1 MSASEAA
8 SAPTSP
14 ENAAPELDIPKLHA
28 LPSEQQDLYLLTFT
42 SDLVQYISSLGNAQV
57 SSQQKS
63 LKKELFKIL
72 TLSSPTLTR
81 VLRNNL
87 GRCFGAILLKGD
99 RGILFET
106 ITDLLGILNASK
118 SEAELKTKF
127 AAAHCLG
134 EVFASAGDSAF
145 MQSNIATTGMLKLL
159 KSASNHTGLRGVI
172 FSVLRKIVVG
182 IGVPIDEPTAR
193 DIWKQAR
200 NAATSDKST
209 FVQVHA
215 CRCIEQLIYM
225 TPFFEN
231 TNDFDNL
238 KSIMWKVID
247 SPSAPVRHAAAACLG
262 RVLVKLHA
270 TEALIMTAPKPK
282 PKNAKRMSKK
292 PGPRPGEEEEDE
304 MSESSAANAP
314 RKADARLFFLLPDLL
329 RQLSSQYL
337 KSTTSNRTRAG
348 ICICY
353 KYVLRNLG
361 DKIIEERYGQ
371 IATNLLVEL
380 LNHPT
385 VTYNR
390 FRLLM
395 TRKFVKTILED
406 TIGCELLREN
416 SQLNAAKWLINE
428 ILKDYPQVIQE
439 RREPSKYTLTSTVS
453 ALSSLILSL
462 GSAFGVHADSCRDAL
477 LQVLPHPSYTV
488 QIHTAHCLR
497 SFVLACPYQ
506 LLSCVTICM
515 NSLNR
520 EIGQLATPRQSPRR
534 CVGYANGLSAMLSTS
549 RLQPLYG
556 AVDVFAQIFTQAT
569 DLLKTSG
576 TCELRVASTQIQVA
590 WILIGGLMPLGPSFV
605 KIHLSQLMLLWKN
618 ALPKH
623 LSKEN
628 SAQPS
633 TLETSFLAHVRECAL
648 SALLVF
654 MEFNS
659 KLITADGAKRIAG
672 MLQNTV
678 EFLSDLPRAKSPED
692 ISQRLHPSLQLHDF
706 ITMVRRRVL
715 QCFSKLVQVHHT
727 SHGDII
733 SQSNLL
739 SLAISSFADPDAQ
752 FRPLESSIAGSTGQ
766 FDGLWDLCDNFGF
779 GVTGLAREYIR
790 VASTGSH
797 GNENGP
803 AWSAI
808 DSADQAV
815 DEALTFPVCQASE
828 HDSVLLYSLRAD
840 DALSV
845 DPPTTGVINSAIEL
859 FSAAVALHSPKMQES
874 SVEQIATF
882 LLSPS
887 LQRNPGRKA
896 ALVVNIS
903 VALLHALKVAVKETK
918 YVAAKLSPSTD
929 KILQELIQKF
939 VVDVDP
945 IVRTIGVEALGRL
958 CDSSGNACTNSQV
971 NWLVDTIVAN
981 REPNARAGCAAA
993 LGCIHSQIGGM
1004 AAGLHLKT
1012 IVGVLMSLCNDPH
1025 PVVHFWALGGLERVA
1040 NSAGLTF
1047 SPFASSALG
1056 MLAQL
1061 YNADTHNEE
1070 ATALATS
1077 NIEMSFL
1084 TPVVIS
1090 RCVDSLINVLGPDLQ
1105 DVAKTRNL
1113 ILTLLRQFQLEENPA
1128 LVTESSK
1135 CLDHFS
1141 LYASSYVDFNGYV
1154 KRLQKELR
1162 ADNSLMRDVA
1172 VRGLSNLMKRDASSV
1187 VNAASETLED
1197 DIWLAFD
1204 DAPDSRSL
1212 KKLIQEWLQQTALTE
1227 TELWIQRCHNIMT
1240 KTRNKV
1246 EPQPTTAV
1254 QTTAPDIPDDE
1265 VAGFASAVAGEG
1277 QADAANETVSSQEL
1291 LKWQTRNFAMSCL
1304 SELLATVQ
1312 EAILP
1317 DQTIPAELAL
1327 QSKVGDIVRMAFSAS
1342 TANVIELRVW
1352 GLKIIDQVL
1361 TMFGKTPDPDF
1372 SEASLLEQYQAQI
1385 GSALTPAFAADSSA
1399 ELASAAINVS
1409 ATFIATGIVTN
1420 VDRMGRILK
1429 LLVLGLENF
1438 ARNPQTTEIGDL
1450 KGLNSNARVM
1460 VKLALFSAW
1469 ARLQV
1474 ASIEHEYLTQ
1484 VVQPYLAKLTPL
1496 WLSSLQ
1502 EYARLR
1508 FEPDISGA
1516 LGTSTQSNDLDEVYA
1531 ALNRETLLKFYQD
1544 TWLNLVNAIAGLV
1557 EKDIDFVFDALDGKL
1572 QPPEATND
1580 TDEEND
1586 QENDPV
1592 KEEKKQQNELVN
1604 DEAKGKGDDIN
1615 YREEPVAFFFVLF
1628 GLAFEALVDQST
1640 SASHRLEILQALKR
1654 ILRPIISGNAI
1665 YQDAIFSE
1673 TMDTFDRLVLTEA
1686 TSIQTVI
1693 VEIAQ
1698 NLSLDH
1704 PAAQSD
1710 QERSDHLS
1718 DDIEQLFELTRN
1730 IILVLAGML
1739 PNLRE
1744 STPLARFHVS
1754 SDDSLALI
1762 RLALSS
1768 LVDVAAVF
1776 PSIIRND
1783 LHACIL
1789 HIFTTIL
1796 ATGICQAEVVPQ
1808 ALPIFRQFV
1817 HGITNSSET
1826 AEDSEVVAF
1835 QIRGCLTRFRTIL
1848 TIAQRR
1854 ESDSSISCA
1863 KNTLLA
1869 ITFLL
1874 TAGGHVLPPQDPL
1887 IHKVLDEFL
1896 DCLQDVG
1903 LSTVAASCLRSILA
1917 KPGQRY
1923 TTDDAITRYLT
1934 PRLIAFLVSCPSD
1947 MGDVPSDPENS
1958 RTVIARTL
1966 VACVSN
1972 STFSAAALPTTVSL
1986 VFSALLA
1993 RAKREGESVHK
2004 ESAALLLELAKADQN
2019 VFRTLVAKMNVDQK
2033 SLLEEVL
2040 RSAGIGANNSRNG
2053 EAADNSQQA
2062 FEETEEEQQ
2071 PISKP
2076 GTDVRLERLEKTVAT
2091 LLDRLGEGPSNVEH
2105 ESSRPE
2111 SGLTTPE
2118 ASDPAFKGTENSAAP
2133 IMVIR
2138 DLATETGVKPSPDT
2152 KSLERELDDLIAPKL
2167 ALTLISMYGMSHQE
2181 FWTHQELS
2189 Q

>member
-1 MSASEAA
+1 MSSSDAVP
-8 SAPTSP
+8 APGP
-14 ENAAPELDIPKLHA
+14 AHNGVPDLDIPKLHA
-28 LPSEQQDLYLLTFT
+28 LPSEQQELYILTFT
-42 SDLVQYISSLGNAQV
+42 SDLVQYISRLEAAEV
-57 SSQQKS
+57 TAKQKD
-63 LKKELFKIL
+63 LKRELFKIL
-72 TLSSPTLTR
+72 NISSPTITR

-87 GRCFGAILLKGD
+87 GRCFGAILSKGD

-106 ITDLLGILNASK
+106 ITDLLAILNAGK

-134 EVFASAGDSAF
+134 EVFATAGDSAF
-145 MQSNIATTGMLKLL
+145 MQSNVATTGALKLL

-182 IGVPIDEPTAR
+182 LGVPIDEGTAR

-215 CRCIEQLIYM
+215 CRCLEQLIAT
-225 TPFFEN
+225 TPFFDN
-231 TNDFDNL
+231 TNDFDHL
-238 KSIMWKVID
+238 KTLVWKVID
-247 SPSAPVRHAAAACLG
+247 SPAAPVRHAIAAVLG
-262 RVLVKLHA
+262 RALINLHA
-270 TEALIMTAPKPK
+270 TDAHITTVPKPK
-282 PKNAKRMSKK
+282 SKKAKRMSKK
-292 PGPRPGEEEEDE
+292 PGVGLGEEDEAE
-304 MSESSAANAP
+304 MSESSAP
-314 RKADARLFFLLPDLL
+314 KKPDSRLYFLLPDLL
-329 RQLSSQYL
+329 KQLSSQYL
-337 KSTTSNRTRAG
+337 KSTTSNRSRAG

-361 DKIIEERYGQ
+361 DKIVEDRYGE
-371 IATNLLVEL
+371 IATNLLVDL

-395 TRKFVKTILED
+395 TRKFVKSILED
-406 TIGCELLREN
+406 TIGQELLREN
-416 SQLNAAKWLINE
+416 SQLNAARWLIND

-439 RREPSKYTLTSTVS
+439 RREPSKYTLASAVS
-453 ALSSLILSL
+453 ALSALILSL
-462 GSAFGVHADSCRDAL
+462 GSAFSVHADSCRDAL
-477 LQVLPHPSYTV
+477 LQVLPHPNYTV
-488 QIHTAHCLR
+488 QVHAAHCMR
-497 SFVLACPYQ
+497 NFVLAAPYQ

-520 EIGQLATPRQSPRR
+520 EIGQLGAQRHSPRR

-556 AVDVFAQIFTQAT
+556 AVDVFARVFTQAT
-569 DLLKTSG
+569 DLLKTSS
-576 TCELRVASTQIQVA
+576 TSELRVASVQIQVA

-605 KIHLSQLMLLWKN
+605 KTHLSQLMLLWKN

-623 LSKEN
+623 LGREN
-628 SAQPS
+628 AAQPG
-633 TLETSFLAHVRECAL
+633 TLEISFLTHVRECAL
-648 SALLVF
+648 SSLLVF
-654 MEFNS
+654 MEFNN
-659 KLITADGAKRIAG
+659 KLITSDGAKRISA

-678 EFLSDLPRAKSPED
+678 EFLDDLPKPKAMED
-692 ISQRLHPSLQLHDF
+692 ISQRLHPSLQLQDY
-706 ITMVRRRVL
+706 TTLVRRRVL
-715 QCFSKLVQVHHT
+715 QCFSKLVHAHPP

-733 SQSNLL
+733 SQSSLL

-752 FRPLESSIAGSTGQ
+752 YKQLESSISGSAGQ
-766 FDGLWDLCDNFGF
+766 FDGLWDLCDNYGF
-779 GVTGLAREYIR
+779 GVTGLSREYLR
-790 VASTGSH
+790 ATFSGTQ
-797 GNENGP
+797 ENDKRP
-803 AWSAI
+803 AWSAL
-808 DSADQAV
+808 DSVDQVV
-815 DEALTFPVCQASE
+815 DDTLAFPICQASE
-828 HDSVLLYSLRAD
+828 HDAVLLYSLRDGDKLA
-840 DALSV
+840 V
-845 DPPTTGVINSAIEL
+845 DPPTTGVVNSAIEL
-859 FSAAVALHSPKMQES
+859 FSVALALHSPKIQES

-882 LLSPS
+882 LSSPG

-896 ALVVNIS
+896 ALVINIS
-903 VALLHALKVAVKETK
+903 VALLQALKVAVKETGF
-918 YVAAKLSPSTD
+918 VAGKLNPSTD
-929 KILQELIQKF
+929 KIMQELLQKF
-939 VVDVDP
+939 VIDADP
-945 IVRTIGVEALGRL
+945 IVRTIGAEGLGRL
-958 CDSSGNACTNSQV
+958 CDSAGNACTNTQV
-971 NWLVDTIVAN
+971 NWLVDTIVEN

-993 LGCIHSQIGGM
+993 LGCIHAQIGGM

-1047 SPFASSALG
+1047 SPFVSGSLG

-1061 YNADTHNEE
+1061 YSADTHNEE
-1070 ATALATS
+1070 AAALATS

-1090 RCVDSLINVLGPDLQ
+1090 RCVDALINVLGPDLQ
-1105 DVAKTRNL
+1105 DIAKTRNL

-1128 LVTESSK
+1128 LVTESSR
-1135 CLDHFS
+1135 CLDHLS
-1141 LYASSYVDFNGYV
+1141 MYASSYVDLAGYM
-1154 KRLQKELR
+1154 KRLQTELR
-1162 ADNSLMRDVA
+1162 ANNMMMRDVA
-1172 VRGLSNLMKRDASSV
+1172 VRGLNNLMKRDASSV
-1187 VNAASETLED
+1187 MQTVGQSLED

-1204 DAPDSRSL
+1204 ETPNNKSIKSM
-1212 KKLIQEWLQQTALTE
+1212 IQDWLQQTALTE
-1227 TELWIQRCHNIMT
+1227 TESWIQRCQNIMT
-1240 KTRNKV
+1240 KTRHKA
-1246 EPQPTTAV
+1246 EPLPTTAI
-1254 QTTAPDIPDDE
+1254 QTAAADIPDDE
-1265 VAGFASAVAGEG
+1265 VAGFASAAAEG
-1277 QADAANETVSSQEL
+1277 QGDVANESISGQEL

-1317 DQTIPAELAL
+1317 DSAIPAELAL
-1327 QSKVGDIVRMAFSAS
+1327 QKNVGDIVRMAFSAS

-1372 SEASLLEQYQAQI
+1372 AEASLLEQYQAQI

-1399 ELASAAINVS
+1399 ELASEAINVS

-1438 ARNPQTTEIGDL
+1438 AKNPQTTEIGDL

-1474 ASIEHEYLTQ
+1474 ASIDHEYLTE
-1484 VVQPYLAKLTPL
+1484 VVQPYIAKLTPL

-1502 EYARLR
+1502 EFARLR
-1508 FEPDISGA
+1508 FEPDISGS
-1516 LGTSTQSNDLDEVYA
+1516 LGTISSSDLDEVYA

-1544 TWLNLVNAIAGLV
+1544 TWLYLVNAIAGLV

-1572 QPPEATND
+1572 QLPEPSGAE
-1580 TDEEND
+1580 DEK
-1586 QENDPV
+1586 
-1592 KEEKKQQNELVN
+1592 KEEKALKKE
-1604 DEAKGKGDDIN
+1604 GKGHDIN

-1628 GLAFEALVDQST
+1628 GLAFESLVDQGT
-1640 SASHRLEILQALKR
+1640 SASQRLEILQALKR
-1654 ILRPIISGNAI
+1654 ILRPVISGNAI
-1665 YQDAIFSE
+1665 YQDAIFTE
-1673 TMDTFDRLVLTEA
+1673 TMDSFARLVLTE
-1686 TSIQTVI
+1686 TTPIQTVI

-1704 PAAQSD
+1704 PAAKGD

-1718 DDIEQLFELTRN
+1718 DDIEQLFELTRS

-1744 STPLARFHVS
+1744 STPLARFNVT
-1754 SDDSLALI
+1754 SDESLSLI
-1762 RLALSS
+1762 RLALRS
-1768 LVDVAAVF
+1768 LVDVASVF

-1796 ATGICQAEVVPQ
+1796 ATGICQAGVVPQ

-1817 HGITNSSET
+1817 HGITHATESSE
-1826 AEDSEVVAF
+1826 DLDVVSF
-1835 QIRGCLTRFRTIL
+1835 QLRGCLTRFLTIL

-1854 ESDSSISCA
+1854 ESDISIPCA

-1874 TAGGHVLPPQDPL
+1874 TAGAHVIPPQEPVL
-1887 IHKVLDEFL
+1887 IRVLDELL

-1903 LSTVAASCLRSILA
+1903 LATVAASCIRSILV
-1917 KPGQRY
+1917 KPGSRSI
-1923 TTDDAITRYLT
+1923 TDEVISRYLV
-1934 PRLIAFLVSCPSD
+1934 PRLIAFMIGCPLD
-1947 MGDVPSDPENS
+1947 NGDIPSDPENS
-1958 RTVIARTL
+1958 RTVVARTL
-1966 VACVSN
+1966 VSCISN
-1972 STFSAAALPTTVSL
+1972 ATFSPSELPAALSL
-1986 VFSALLA
+1986 IMSALLA

-2004 ESAALLLELAKADQN
+2004 ESAGHLLELAKADQLT
-2019 VFRTLVAKMNVDQK
+2019 FRSLVATMKPEQK

-2040 RSAGIGANNSRNG
+2040 RSAGIGAGASKTG
-2053 EAADNSQQA
+2053 AEAADNAPQ
-2062 FEETEEEQQ
+2062 
-2071 PISKP
+2071 
-2076 GTDVRLERLEKTVAT
+2076 
-2091 LLDRLGEGPSNVEH
+2091 
-2105 ESSRPE
+2105 
-2111 SGLTTPE
+2111 
-2118 ASDPAFKGTENSAAP
+2118 AAP
-2133 IMVIR
+2133 
-2138 DLATETGVKPSPDT
+2138 S
-2152 KSLERELDDLIAPKL
+2152 IAL
-2167 ALTLISMYGMSHQE
+2167 RMD
-2181 FWTHQELS
+2181 F
-2189 Q
+2189 

>member
-1 MSASEAA
+1 MSSSESTPASTA
-8 SAPTSP
+8 P
-14 ENAAPELDIPKLHA
+14 ENAAPELDVSKLHA

-42 SDLVQYISSLGNAQV
+42 SDLLQFICGLDSVQLSA
-57 SSQQKS
+57 QQKS

-72 TLSSPTLTR
+72 TLTSPTITR

-87 GRCFGAILLKGD
+87 GRCFGTILAKGD

-106 ITDLLGILNASK
+106 ITDLLGLINAGK
-118 SEAELKTKF
+118 NEADVKVKF

-134 EVFASAGDSAF
+134 EVFATAGDSAF
-145 MQSNIATTGMLKLL
+145 MQSNVATSGMLKLL

-182 IGVPIDEPTAR
+182 IGVPIDEATAR

-200 NAATSDKST
+200 NAATGDKST

-215 CRCIEQLIYM
+215 CRCLEHLINT
-225 TPFFEN
+225 TPFFDN
-231 TNDFDNL
+231 VNDFEVL
-238 KSIMWKVID
+238 KTMMWKVID
-247 SPSAPVRHAAAACLG
+247 SPTAPVRHAAAACLG
-262 RVLVKLHA
+262 RALIKLHA
-270 TEALIMTAPKPK
+270 TETHVIAAPKPK
-282 PKNAKRMSKK
+282 SKKMKRMSKK
-292 PGPRPGEEEEDE
+292 PGLGPGDEEEAE
-304 MSESSAANAP
+304 MSESSVAP
-314 RKADARLFFLLPDLL
+314 KKSESRLFFLLPDLL

-348 ICICY
+348 ICMCY
-353 KYVLRNLG
+353 KFILRNLG
-361 DKIIEERYGQ
+361 DKIVEERYGE
-371 IATNLLVEL
+371 IASNLLIEL

-406 TIGCELLREN
+406 TIGREMLQES
-416 SQLNAAKWLINE
+416 SQLNAAKWIINY
-428 ILKDYPQVIQE
+428 ILKDYPQVVQE
-439 RREPSKYTLTSTVS
+439 RREPSKYTLTSAVS

-462 GSAFGVHADSCRDAL
+462 GSAFAIYADSCRDAL

-556 AVDVFAQIFTQAT
+556 AVDVFARVFSQAT
-569 DLLKTSG
+569 DLLKTSS

-605 KIHLSQLMLLWKN
+605 KIHLSQLMLLWRN

-623 LSKEN
+623 LKKEN
-628 SAQPS
+628 TAQPS

-659 KLITADGAKRIAG
+659 KLITADGAKRIAA

-678 EFLSDLPRAKSPED
+678 EFLDDLPRPKSMED

-706 ITMVRRRVL
+706 TTMVRRRVL
-715 QCFSKLVQVHHT
+715 QCFSKLVHVHHP

-733 SQSNLL
+733 SQSSLL

-752 FRPLESSIAGSTGQ
+752 YRPVESSIAASTGQ
-766 FDGLWDLCDNFGF
+766 FDGLWDLCDNYGF
-779 GVTGLAREYIR
+779 GVTGLARQYIW
-790 VASTGSH
+790 AALSGTHGS
-797 GNENGP
+797 ENSP

-808 DSADQAV
+808 DSV
-815 DEALTFPVCQASE
+815 DEIVDDALTFPVCQASE
-828 HDSVLLYSLRAD
+828 HDSVLLYSLRD
-840 DALSV
+840 GDSLVV
-845 DPPTTGVINSAIEL
+845 DPPSTGVVNSAIDL
-859 FSAAVALHSPKMQES
+859 FSVAVALHSPKIQES
-874 SVEQIATF
+874 SVEQIASF
-882 LLSPS
+882 LTSPA

-896 ALVVNIS
+896 ALGVNVA
-903 VALLHALKVAVKETK
+903 VALLHALKVAVKETDF
-918 YVAAKLSPSTD
+918 VAGKLSTSTE
-929 KILQELIQKF
+929 KTLQELIQKF
-939 VVDVDP
+939 TIDADP
-945 IVRTIGVEALGRL
+945 IVRIIGVEALGRL
-958 CDSSGNACTNSQV
+958 CDSAGNACTNTMV

-993 LGCIHSQIGGM
+993 LGCIHSQVGGM

-1047 SPFASSALG
+1047 SPFASSSLG

-1070 ATALATS
+1070 CAALATS

-1105 DVAKTRNL
+1105 DIAKTRNL
-1113 ILTLLRQFQLEENPA
+1113 ILTLLRQFQLEENTA

-1141 LYASSYVDFNGYV
+1141 LYASSYVDIPGYV

-1162 ADNSLMRDVA
+1162 ANNSFMRDVA
-1172 VRGLSNLMKRDASSV
+1172 VRGLSNLMKRDATSV
-1187 VNAASETLED
+1187 IQIASETLED
-1197 DIWLAFD
+1197 DVWLAFD
-1204 DAPDSRSL
+1204 DAPENLPLRTM
-1212 KKLIQEWLQQTALTE
+1212 IQEWLQQTALTE
-1227 TELWIQRCHNIMT
+1227 TELWIQRCQNIMT

-1246 EPQPTTAV
+1246 EVPPTTAV
-1254 QTTAPDIPDDE
+1254 QTAAADIPDDE
-1265 VAGFASAVAGEG
+1265 VAGFASAVVGDGQGDPTNGAIAG
-1277 QADAANETVSSQEL
+1277 QEF

-1342 TANVIELRVW
+1342 TANVIELRIW

-1372 SEASLLEQYQAQI
+1372 AEASLLEQYQAQI
-1385 GSALTPAFAADSSA
+1385 GSALTPAFAADSSP
-1399 ELASAAINVS
+1399 ELASEAINVS

-1438 ARNPQTTEIGDL
+1438 AKNPETTDIGDL

-1469 ARLQV
+1469 ARLQI
-1474 ASIEHEYLTQ
+1474 ASIEQEYLNQ
-1484 VVQPYLAKLTPL
+1484 VVQPYVAKLTPL
-1496 WLSSLQ
+1496 WLASLQ

-1544 TWLNLVNAIAGLV
+1544 TWLNLVDAIAGLV

-1572 QPPEATND
+1572 QQPEEHNGP
-1580 TDEEND
+1580 EED
-1586 QENDPV
+1586 
-1592 KEEKKQQNELVN
+1592 EKKEGQELTTS
-1604 DEAKGKGDDIN
+1604 ESQGKGHDIN

-1628 GLAFEALVDQST
+1628 GLAFESLVDQGT
-1640 SASHRLEILQALKR
+1640 SPSQRLAILQALKR
-1654 ILRPIISGNAI
+1654 ILRPVISGNAI

-1673 TMDTFDRLVLTEA
+1673 TMDTFDRLVLTES
-1686 TSIQTVI
+1686 TPIQTVI
-1693 VEIAQ
+1693 VGIAQ

-1744 STPLARFHVS
+1744 STPLARFNVS

-1762 RLALSS
+1762 RLALRS
-1768 LVDVAAVF
+1768 LVDVASVF

-1796 ATGICQAEVVPQ
+1796 ATGICQTEVVPQ
-1808 ALPIFRQFV
+1808 ALPIFRQFI
-1817 HGITNSSET
+1817 HGITHSSEGQDDMDLLT
-1826 AEDSEVVAF
+1826 Y
-1835 QIRGCLTRFRTIL
+1835 QMRGCLTRFLTIL

-1854 ESDSSISCA
+1854 ESETSMPCA

-1869 ITFLL
+1869 ITFLI

-1887 IHKVLDEFL
+1887 INRVLDELL

-1903 LSTVAASCLRSILA
+1903 LATVAASCLRSIML
-1917 KPGQRY
+1917 KPSPRY
-1923 TTDDAITRYLT
+1923 MTDDVVSRYLL
-1934 PRLIAFLVSCPSD
+1934 PRLIAFLVGCPSD
-1947 MGDVPSDPENS
+1947 TGEIPTDPENS
-1958 RTVIARTL
+1958 RAVIARTL
-1966 VACVSN
+1966 VSCVSN
-1972 STFSAAALPTTVSL
+1972 STFSPAEVPAAVSL
-1986 VFSALLA
+1986 VMSALLA
-1993 RAKREGESVHK
+1993 RAKREGPSVHQ
-2004 ESAALLLELAKADQN
+2004 ESAGYLLELAKGDQ
-2019 VFRTLVAKMNVDQK
+2019 VSFRTLVATMNADQK

-2040 RSAGIGANNSRNG
+2040 RSAGIGASSSTAG
-2053 EAADNSQQA
+2053 EVNDNIPQ
-2062 FEETEEEQQ
+2062 
-2071 PISKP
+2071 
-2076 GTDVRLERLEKTVAT
+2076 
-2091 LLDRLGEGPSNVEH
+2091 
-2105 ESSRPE
+2105 
-2111 SGLTTPE
+2111 
-2118 ASDPAFKGTENSAAP
+2118 AAP
-2133 IMVIR
+2133 
-2138 DLATETGVKPSPDT
+2138 T
-2152 KSLERELDDLIAPKL
+2152 IAL
-2167 ALTLISMYGMSHQE
+2167 RMD
-2181 FWTHQELS
+2181 F
-2189 Q
+2189 

>member
-1 MSASEAA
+1 MASSE
-8 SAPTSP
+8 STPPAPTP
-14 ENAAPELDIPKLHA
+14 HENATPDLDVEKLHA

-42 SDLVQYISSLGNAQV
+42 SDLVQFISGLDSKQV

-63 LKKELFKIL
+63 LKHELFKVL
-72 TLSSPTLTR
+72 TLSSPPITR

-87 GRCFGAILLKGD
+87 GRSFGSILTKGD

-106 ITDLLGILNASK
+106 ITDLLGILSAGK
-118 SEAELKTKF
+118 SEAEVRTKF

-134 EVFASAGDSAF
+134 EVFATAGESAF
-145 MQSNIATTGMLKLL
+145 MQSNVAASTVLKLL
-159 KSASNHTGLRGVI
+159 KSAGSHTGLRGAI

-182 IGVPIDEPTAR
+182 IGAPIDEPIAR

-200 NAATSDKST
+200 NAATGDKAT

-215 CRCIEQLIYM
+215 CRCIEQLVNM
-225 TPFFEN
+225 TPFFDN
-231 TNDFDNL
+231 ANDFENL
-238 KSIMWKVID
+238 KSMSWKVID
-247 SPSAPVRHAAAACLG
+247 SPVAPVRHAAACCLG
-262 RVLVKLHA
+262 RALIKLHA
-270 TEALIMTAPKPK
+270 TDTHVAAAPPKPK
-282 PKNAKRMSKK
+282 PKKTKKTSKK
-292 PGPRPGEEEEDE
+292 AGSRPGDEEEAD
-304 MSESSAANAP
+304 MSESSVAP
-314 RKADARLFFLLPDLL
+314 KKNESRLFFLLPDLL

-353 KYVLRNLG
+353 KYILRNLG
-361 DKIIEERYGQ
+361 DKVVEEKYGQ
-371 IATNLLVEL
+371 IASNLLIDL

-395 TRKFVKTILED
+395 TRKFVKTVLED
-406 TIGCELLREN
+406 TIGREMMQES
-416 SQLNAAKWLINE
+416 SQLNAAKWLIND

-439 RREPSKYTLTSTVS
+439 RREPSKYTLTSAVS
-453 ALSSLILSL
+453 ALSSLISSL

-488 QIHTAHCLR
+488 QVHTAHCLR
-497 SFVLACPYQ
+497 NYVLACPHQ

-520 EIGQLATPRQSPRR
+520 EIGQLGAPRQSPRR

-556 AVDVFAQIFTQAT
+556 AVDVFARIFSQAT
-569 DLLKTSG
+569 DLLKTSSSS
-576 TCELRVASTQIQVA
+576 ELRVASTQIQVA

-618 ALPKH
+618 SLPKH

-628 SAQPS
+628 AAQPS
-633 TLETSFLAHVRECAL
+633 LLETSFLTHVRECAL

-659 KLITADGAKRIAG
+659 KLITADGAKRIAA

-678 EFLSDLPRAKSPED
+678 EFLDDLRRPKSMED
-692 ISQRLHPSLQLHDF
+692 ISQRLHPSLQLHDLM
-706 ITMVRRRVL
+706 TMVRRRVL
-715 QCFSKLVQVHHT
+715 QCFSKLVHVHHP

-733 SQSNLL
+733 SQT
-739 SLAISSFADPDAQ
+739 SLMSIAIASFADPDAQ
-752 FRPLESSIAGSTGQ
+752 YRPLESSIAGSTGQ
-766 FDGLWDLCDNFGF
+766 FDGLWDLCDNYGF

-790 VASTGSH
+790 AALFGTQGKD
-797 GNENGP
+797 NAP
-803 AWSAI
+803 AWSSI
-808 DSADQAV
+808 DSADHGI
-815 DEALTFPVCQASE
+815 DEALTFPICQASE
-828 HDSVLLYSLRAD
+828 HDAVLLYSMRD
-840 DALSV
+840 GDHLSV
-845 DPPTTGVINSAIEL
+845 DPPTTGVVNSAIEL
-859 FSAAVALHSPKMQES
+859 FAVALGLHSAKIQES
-874 SVEQIATF
+874 SIEQIATF
-882 LLSPS
+882 LTSPT

-896 ALVVNIS
+896 ALAVNVS
-903 VALLHALKVAVKETK
+903 VALLHALKVAVKDTDF
-918 YVAAKLSPSTD
+918 VAGRLNSSTD
-929 KILQELIQKF
+929 KIMQELVQKF
-939 VVDVDP
+939 TIDTDP
-945 IVRTIGVEALGRL
+945 IIRNIGVEALGRL
-958 CDSSGNACTNSQV
+958 CVSSGNAITNTQV

-981 REPNARAGCAAA
+981 REPNARAGCASA
-993 LGCIHSQIGGM
+993 LGCIHQQVGGM

-1025 PVVHFWALGGLERVA
+1025 PIVHFSALNGLDRVA
-1040 NSAGLTF
+1040 SSAGLTF

-1070 ATALATS
+1070 SAALATS
-1077 NIEMSFL
+1077 NIEMLFL
-1084 TPVVIS
+1084 TPVIIG

-1128 LVTESSK
+1128 LVTESFK

-1141 LYASSYVDFNGYV
+1141 LYASSYVDFEGYV
-1154 KRLQKELR
+1154 KRLQTELR
-1162 ADNSLMRDVA
+1162 AKNIFLRNVA
-1172 VRGLSNLMKRDASSV
+1172 IRGLSNLMKRDATSV
-1187 VNAASETLED
+1187 VATASETLED

-1204 DAPDSRSL
+1204 DTPDNLALRNM
-1212 KKLIQEWLQQTALTE
+1212 IQEWLQQTALTE
-1227 TELWIQRCHNIMT
+1227 PDVWIQRCQNIMT

-1246 EPQPTTAV
+1246 ELPPTTAV
-1254 QTTAPDIPDDE
+1254 QAADIHDDE
-1265 VAGFASAVAGEG
+1265 VAGFASAAAAEG
-1277 QADAANETVSSQEL
+1277 QGDATNETISGQEL
-1291 LKWQTRNFAMSCL
+1291 LKWQTRNFAMSCI
-1304 SELLATVQ
+1304 SDLLAMVQ

-1352 GLKIIDQVL
+1352 GLKILDQVL

-1372 SEASLLEQYQAQI
+1372 AEASLLEQYQAQI
-1385 GSALTPAFAADSSA
+1385 GSALTPAFAVDSSP
-1399 ELASAAINVS
+1399 ELASEAINVS

-1438 ARNPQTTEIGDL
+1438 AKNPDTTEIGDL

-1469 ARLQV
+1469 ARLQI
-1474 ASIEHEYLTQ
+1474 ASMEQEYLSR
-1484 VVQPYLAKLTPL
+1484 VVQPYVAKLTPL

-1516 LGTSTQSNDLDEVYA
+1516 LGTSTSSNDLDEVYA

-1544 TWLNLVNAIAGLV
+1544 TWLNLVDAIAGLV

-1572 QPPEATND
+1572 QPP
-1580 TDEEND
+1580 DETKGDKNNENKG
-1586 QENDPV
+1586 QES
-1592 KEEKKQQNELVN
+1592 NEVSVN
-1604 DEAKGKGDDIN
+1604 ESKDKGDDIN

-1628 GLAFEALVDQST
+1628 GLAFESLVDQAT
-1640 SASHRLEILQALKR
+1640 SPSHRLAILQALKR
-1654 ILRPIISGNAI
+1654 ILRPIICGNAI
-1665 YQDAIFSE
+1665 YQEAVFTE
-1673 TMDTFDRLVLTEA
+1673 TMDTFDRLVLTE
-1686 TSIQTVI
+1686 TIPVQTVI

-1704 PAAQSD
+1704 PVAQSD
-1710 QERSDHLS
+1710 QDRPDHLS
-1718 DDIEQLFELTRN
+1718 DDIEQLFELTRS
-1730 IILVLAGML
+1730 IILVLAGMI

-1744 STPLARFHVS
+1744 ATPMARFNVT

-1762 RLALSS
+1762 RLALRS

-1783 LHACIL
+1783 LHACIM

-1796 ATGICQAEVVPQ
+1796 ATGVCQTEVVPQ
-1808 ALPIFRQFV
+1808 ALPIFRQF
-1817 HGITNSSET
+1817 GET
-1826 AEDSEVVAF
+1826 LF
-1835 QIRGCLTRFRTIL
+1835 PTRFVAVSLASLPFSPLLNVANLSRL
-1848 TIAQRR
+1848 P
-1854 ESDSSISCA
+1854 CA

-1874 TAGGHVLPPQDPL
+1874 TAGGHVLPPQDP
-1887 IHKVLDEFL
+1887 IINQVLNELL

-1903 LSTVAASCLRSILA
+1903 LATVAASCLRSILL
-1917 KPGQRY
+1917 KPSPRY
-1923 TTDDAITRYLT
+1923 MTDDVISRYLL
-1934 PRLIAFLVSCPSD
+1934 PRLIAFLIGTPSNG
-1947 MGDVPSDPENS
+1947 GDVPSDPENS
-1958 RTVIARTL
+1958 RTVIARTI
-1966 VACVSN
+1966 VSCVTN
-1972 STFSAAALPTTVSL
+1972 ATFSSTATPTAMSL
-1986 VFSALLA
+1986 VMSALMA
-1993 RAKREGESVHK
+1993 RAKRDGASVYQ
-2004 ESAALLLELAKADQN
+2004 ESAVNLLELAKADQ
-2019 VFRTLVAKMNVDQK
+2019 VIFRALVANMNADQK

-2040 RSAGIGANNSRNG
+2040 RSAGIGTGSAKSG
-2053 EAADNSQQA
+2053 ETAD
-2062 FEETEEEQQ
+2062 
-2071 PISKP
+2071 
-2076 GTDVRLERLEKTVAT
+2076 
-2091 LLDRLGEGPSNVEH
+2091 
-2105 ESSRPE
+2105 
-2111 SGLTTPE
+2111 
-2118 ASDPAFKGTENSAAP
+2118 AAP
-2133 IMVIR
+2133 Q
-2138 DLATETGVKPSPDT
+2138 AAPS
-2152 KSLERELDDLIAPKL
+2152 IAL
-2167 ALTLISMYGMSHQE
+2167 RMD
-2181 FWTHQELS
+2181 F
-2189 Q
+2189 

>member
-1 MSASEAA
+1 MSSDI
-8 SAPTSP
+8 PPPSP
-14 ENAAPELDIPKLHA
+14 PQNVVPELDIPKLHA
-28 LPSEQQDLYLLTFT
+28 LPSEQQELYMLTFT
-42 SDLVQYISSLGNAQV
+42 SDLVQYITGLETV
-57 SSQQKS
+57 EVTPQQKD

-72 TLSSPTLTR
+72 NLPSPTITR
-81 VLRNNL
+81 VLRTNL
-87 GRCFGAILLKGD
+87 GRCFGAILSKGD

-106 ITDLLGILNASK
+106 ITDLLTIVNAGK

-134 EVFASAGDSAF
+134 EVFATAGDSAF
-145 MQSNIATTGMLKLL
+145 MQSNVAISGALKLL

-172 FSVLRKIVVG
+172 FAVMRKIIVG
-182 IGVPIDEPTAR
+182 IGVPIDEGTAR

-200 NAATSDKST
+200 NAAISDKST

-215 CRCIEQLIYM
+215 CRCLEQLVAT
-225 TPFFEN
+225 TPFFDN
-231 TNDFDNL
+231 AHDFEHL
-238 KSIMWKVID
+238 KTLVWKVID
-247 SPSAPVRHAAAACLG
+247 SPAAPVRHAVAAVLG
-262 RVLVKLHA
+262 RALINLHA
-270 TEALIMTAPKPK
+270 TDTHITATPKPK
-282 PKNAKRMSKK
+282 SKKSKRMSKK
-292 PGPRPGEEEEDE
+292 PGAGLGDEEDAE
-304 MSESSAANAP
+304 MSESSAP
-314 RKADARLFFLLPDLL
+314 KKADSRLYFLLPELL
-329 RQLSSQYL
+329 RQLSTQYL
-337 KSTTSNRTRAG
+337 KSTTSNRSRAG

-353 KYVLRNLG
+353 KYVVRNLG
-361 DKIIEERYGQ
+361 DKIVEERYGQ
-371 IATNLLVEL
+371 IASNLLVEL

-395 TRKFVKTILED
+395 TRKFIKSILED
-406 TIGCELLREN
+406 TIGQELLREN
-416 SQLNAAKWLINE
+416 SQLNAATWLIND

-439 RREPSKYTLTSTVS
+439 RREPSKYTLTSAVS
-453 ALSSLILSL
+453 ALSSLISSL
-462 GSAFGVHADSCRDAL
+462 GSAFSVQADNCRDAL

-488 QIHTAHCLR
+488 QVHAAHCLR
-497 SFVLACPYQ
+497 NFVLAAPHQ

-520 EIGQLATPRQSPRR
+520 EIGQLGTPRQSPRR

-556 AVDVFAQIFTQAT
+556 AVDVFARVFTQAT

-576 TCELRVASTQIQVA
+576 TSELRVASIQIQVA

-605 KIHLSQLMLLWKN
+605 KTHLSQLMLLWKN

-623 LSKEN
+623 LGKEN
-628 SAQPS
+628 AAQPS
-633 TLETSFLAHVRECAL
+633 TVEISFLTHVRECAL
-648 SALLVF
+648 GSLLVF

-659 KLITADGAKRIAG
+659 KLITSDGAKRISA

-678 EFLSDLPRAKSPED
+678 EFLDQLPKPKAMEDL
-692 ISQRLHPSLQLHDF
+692 SQRLHPSLQLQDYS
-706 ITMVRRRVL
+706 TMVRRRVL
-715 QCFSKLVQVHHT
+715 QCFSKLVHVHPP

-733 SQSNLL
+733 SQSRLL

-752 FRPLESSIAGSTGQ
+752 YKQLESSISGSAGQ
-766 FDGLWDLCDNFGF
+766 FDGLWDLCDNYGF
-779 GVTGLAREYIR
+779 GVTGLSREYIR
-790 VASTGSH
+790 ATLSGTQEDDKS
-797 GNENGP
+797 P
-803 AWSAI
+803 AWSAL
-808 DSADQAV
+808 DSVDQVV
-815 DEALTFPVCQASE
+815 DDTLTFPICEASE
-828 HDSVLLYSLRAD
+828 HDAVLLYSLRDGDKLA
-840 DALSV
+840 V
-845 DPPTTGVINSAIEL
+845 DPPTTGVVNSAIDL
-859 FSAAVALHSPKMQES
+859 FSVALALHSSKIQES

-882 LLSPS
+882 LTSPG

-903 VALLHALKVAVKETK
+903 VALLQTLKVAVKETDF
-918 YVAAKLSPSTD
+918 VPGKLNPSTD
-929 KILQELIQKF
+929 KILQELLQKF
-939 VVDVDP
+939 VIDADP
-945 IVRTIGVEALGRL
+945 IVRTIGAEALGRL
-958 CDSSGNACTNSQV
+958 CDSAGNTCTNTQV

-993 LGCIHSQIGGM
+993 LGCIHAQIGGM

-1047 SPFASSALG
+1047 SPFVSGSLG

-1061 YNADTHNEE
+1061 YIADTHNEE
-1070 ATALATS
+1070 AAALATS

-1105 DVAKTRNL
+1105 DIAKTRNL
-1113 ILTLLRQFQLEENPA
+1113 ILTLLRQFQLEENSA

-1141 LYASSYVDFNGYV
+1141 MYAASYVDLEAYV
-1154 KRLQKELR
+1154 KRLQTELR
-1162 ADNSLMRDVA
+1162 ASNFLMRDVA
-1172 VRGLSNLMKRDASSV
+1172 VRGLNNLMKRDASFVMQTAGQS
-1187 VNAASETLED
+1187 LED

-1204 DAPDSRSL
+1204 EAPNNKSL
-1212 KKLIQEWLQQTALTE
+1212 KSMIQDWLQQTALTE
-1227 TELWIQRCHNIMT
+1227 TEMWIQRCQNIMT
-1240 KTRNKV
+1240 KTRHKV
-1246 EPQPTTAV
+1246 EAPNTAV
-1254 QTTAPDIPDDE
+1254 QAAAADIPDDE
-1265 VAGFASAVAGEG
+1265 VAGFASAAGEG
-1277 QADAANETVSSQEL
+1277 QGDAANESISGQEL

-1317 DQTIPAELAL
+1317 DSAIPAELAL
-1327 QSKVGDIVRMAFSAS
+1327 QKNVGDIVRMAFSAS

-1372 SEASLLEQYQAQI
+1372 AEASLLEQYQAQI
-1385 GSALTPAFAADSSA
+1385 GSALTPAFATDSSA
-1399 ELASAAINVS
+1399 ELASEAINVS

-1438 ARNPQTTEIGDL
+1438 AKNPETTEIGDL

-1469 ARLQV
+1469 ARLQI
-1474 ASIEHEYLTQ
+1474 ASIDHEYLTE
-1484 VVQPYLAKLTPL
+1484 VVQPYIAKLTPL

-1508 FEPDISGA
+1508 FEPDISGS
-1516 LGTSTQSNDLDEVYA
+1516 LGTSSTGDLDEVYA

-1544 TWLNLVNAIAGLV
+1544 TWLYLVDAIAGLV

-1572 QPPEATND
+1572 QLPSEPSD
-1580 TDEEND
+1580 TEG
-1586 QENDPV
+1586 
-1592 KEEKKQQNELVN
+1592 EKKQEKAIKEKE
-1604 DEAKGKGDDIN
+1604 DEGKGHDIN

-1628 GLAFEALVDQST
+1628 GLAFESLVDQGT
-1640 SASHRLEILQALKR
+1640 SASQRLEILQALKR
-1654 ILRPIISGNAI
+1654 ILRPVICGNAI
-1665 YQDAIFSE
+1665 YQDAIFTE
-1673 TMDTFDRLVLTEA
+1673 TMDSFDRLVLTEA
-1686 TSIQTVI
+1686 TPIQTVI

-1704 PAAQSD
+1704 PAAKGD
-1710 QERSDHLS
+1710 LERSDHLS
-1718 DDIEQLFELTRN
+1718 DDIEQLFELTRS

-1744 STPLARFHVS
+1744 STPLARFNVT
-1754 SDDSLALI
+1754 SDESLTLI
-1762 RLALSS
+1762 RLALHA
-1768 LVDVAAVF
+1768 LVDVASVF

-1796 ATGICQAEVVPQ
+1796 ATGVCQAGVVPQ

-1817 HGITNSSET
+1817 HGITHATESESP
-1826 AEDSEVVAF
+1826 EDLEVVSF
-1835 QIRGCLTRFRTIL
+1835 QLRGCLTRFLTIL

-1854 ESDSSISCA
+1854 ESDISIPCA

-1874 TAGGHVLPPQDPL
+1874 TAGAHVIPPQEPVL
-1887 IHKVLDEFL
+1887 IRVLDELL

-1903 LSTVAASCLRSILA
+1903 LATVAASCLRSILV
-1917 KPGQRY
+1917 KPGSRSI
-1923 TTDDAITRYLT
+1923 TDEVISRYLT
-1934 PRLIAFLVSCPSD
+1934 PRLIAFMVACPLD
-1947 MGDVPSDPENS
+1947 NGDIPSDPENS

-1966 VACVSN
+1966 VACISN
-1972 STFSAAALPTTVSL
+1972 ATFCTSELPAATSL
-1986 VFSALLA
+1986 IMSALLA
-1993 RAKREGESVHK
+1993 RAKREGEAVHQ
-2004 ESAALLLELAKADQN
+2004 ESAGHLLELAKADQLT
-2019 VFRTLVAKMNVDQK
+2019 FRSLVATMNPAQK

-2040 RSAGIGANNSRNG
+2040 RSVGVGAVASKTD
-2053 EAADNSQQA
+2053 ADVADN
-2062 FEETEEEQQ
+2062 
-2071 PISKP
+2071 
-2076 GTDVRLERLEKTVAT
+2076 
-2091 LLDRLGEGPSNVEH
+2091 
-2105 ESSRPE
+2105 
-2111 SGLTTPE
+2111 TPQ
-2118 ASDPAFKGTENSAAP
+2118 AAP
-2133 IMVIR
+2133 
-2138 DLATETGVKPSPDT
+2138 S
-2152 KSLERELDDLIAPKL
+2152 IAL
-2167 ALTLISMYGMSHQE
+2167 RMD
-2181 FWTHQELS
+2181 F
-2189 Q
+2189 